1 MLSILIP
8 TFDWPLTKLVS
19 TLHKQATEL
28 NIPFEI
34 LASDNCDNSAHKA
47 ENEKLNNLEGVN
59 YFTDTEHLGRSAN
72 RNFLANKARFDFLLF
87 LDADAEITK
96 PDFLK
101 NYFDAREKA
110 HVICGGTS
118 YSNNVPD
125 ANYLLRYTIGKN
137 KEEISANERNS
148 EPHHSFSSFNFMIEK
163 NTFNAIRFDESLT
176 DYGHEDTLFGK
187 QLKKEGIDILHIDN
201 PADHIGLDDNLT
213 FLNKTKTAVESLQKL
228 MSEGKVDEDITLY
241 KWYMRIKKS
250 GLVTP
255 MSLLFDY
262 SHHVWEK
269 KLTQAPDT
277 KVYDLY
283 KLSYLAKLEKSQ

>member
-8 TFDWPLTKLVS
+8 TFDWPLSKLVN
-19 TLHKQATEL
+19 TLHQQATEL

-34 LASDNCDNSAHKA
+34 LASDNCENSIHEA
-47 ENEKLNNLEGVN
+47 ENENLNTLDGVH
-59 YFTDTEHLGRSAN
+59 YFTDTDHLGRSAN
-72 RNFLANKARFDFLLF
+72 RNFLAQKAKFDYLLF
-87 LDADAEITK
+87 LDADADITR

-101 NYFDAREKA
+101 NYFEARGNA
-110 HVICGGTS
+110 PVICGGTS
-118 YSNNVPD
+118 YSNDVPE

-137 KEEISANERNS
+137 KEEVSAIERNA
-148 EPHHSFSSFNFMIEK
+148 EPHQSFSSFNFMIEK
-163 NTFNAIRFDESLT
+163 NTFNPIQFDESLV

-187 QLKKEGIDILHIDN
+187 QLNKNGVDILHIDN

-213 FLNKTKTAVESLQKL
+213 FLKKTKTAVESLQKL
-228 MSEGKVDEDITLY
+228 MAEGKVDEDITLY
-241 KWYMRIKKS
+241 KWYLRIKKS

>member
-8 TFDWPLTKLVS
+8 TFDWPLKKLLS
-19 TLHKQATEL
+19 TLHKEATEL

-34 LASDNCDNSAHKA
+34 LASDNCSDSSYTP
-47 ENEKLNNLEGVN
+47 ENEELNALSGVN
-59 YFTDTEHLGRSAN
+59 YFIDTVHLGRSAN
-72 RNFLANKARFDFLLF
+72 RNNLAQKAQYEFLLF
-87 LDADAEITK
+87 LDADAEITR
-96 PDFLK
+96 PGFLK
-101 NYFDAREKA
+101 NYWEAKEKA
-110 HVICGGTS
+110 PIICGGTS
-118 YSNNVPD
+118 YSNDVPESEF
-125 ANYLLRYTIGKN
+125 LLRYTIGKN
-137 KEEISANERNS
+137 KEEVSAIERNN
-148 EPHHSFSSFNFMIEK
+148 EPHNAFSSFNFLIK
-163 NTFNAIRFDESLT
+163 KDTFDQIQFDESLV

-187 QLKKEGIDILHIDN
+187 QLKNMGVDIFHIDN

-213 FLNKTKTAVESLQKL
+213 FLKKTKTAVESLQKL
-228 MSEGKVDEDITLY
+228 MAEGKVDEDITLF

-262 SHHVWEK
+262 SHHIWEK